1 MELDKIRTEIDK
13 IDEQILN
20 LLNERYN
27 YVKEVGKWKKSRS
40 HEIYVP
46 EREKKL
52 LSKLEKINTGPL
64 QTKVLRAIYREIMSG
79 ALALEHPLTIAYT
92 GDNASSMAKYAALG
106 KFGKNVNCLPYDS
119 LHSVFSDVANERVDY
134 GIIPVE
140 NSRDGVFSSTLDEFI
155 TSEALICAE
164 INVCFHK
171 NLLSRCSKV
180 KEINTLY
187 CTKEKFEEC
196 SVWISR
202 NLAHAIK
209 ITVETDDKAAQAA
222 LNTENSAV
230 IANPAFSTSFP
241 RLHSIVRNVENNPDN
256 ITRYLIIGKQK
267 PKPTGD
273 DKTTICYVV
282 NNESGALCDTL
293 MPFKENNITA
303 TMFESRPVKNSKWEY
318 CFFIDYLGHCCDKSF
333 NKALSCLRP
342 KCTSLKILGSY
353 PKSDDIL

>member
-1 MELDKIRTEIDK
+1 MNLDKIRIEIDK
-13 IDEQILN
+13 IDEQILQ
-20 LLNERYN
+20 LLNNRYEC
-27 YVKEVGKWKKSRS
+27 VREVGKWKKSRS

-52 LSKLEKINTGPL
+52 LSRLEKLNNGPL
-64 QTKVLRAIYREIMSG
+64 QTKVLRAIYREVMSG
-79 ALALEHPLTIAYT
+79 ALALEHPLTIGYVGNET
-92 GDNASSMAKYAALG
+92 SMAKYAAGG
-106 KFGKNVNCLPYDS
+106 KFGKNVQCMSYNS
-119 LHSVFSDVANERVDY
+119 LHSVFSDIANERIDY

-140 NSRDGVFSSTLDEFI
+140 NSRDGVFSTTLDEFI
-155 TSEALICAE
+155 SSDVLICTE

-171 NLLSRCSKV
+171 NLLTKCK
-180 KEINTLY
+180 KITNINALY
-187 CTKEKFEEC
+187 GTKETFDEC

-202 NLAHAIK
+202 NLEHAIK
-209 ITVETDDKAAQAA
+209 ITVDTIDEAVQSGI
-222 LNTENSAV
+222 NTENSAL
-230 IANPAFSTSFP
+230 IANPSFSSSFP
-241 RLHSIVRNVENNPDN
+241 QLHSIVRNIENNPDN
-256 ITRYLIIGKQK
+256 ITRYLIIGNQS

-273 DKTTICYVV
+273 DKTTLCYVV

-318 CFFIDYLGHCCDKSF
+318 CFFIDYLGHIDDDKF
-333 NKALSCLRP
+333 QKALTKLKA